1 MTYQTEDEDLFN
13 GEHSELAE
21 AIVELRSELAK
32 LRLKVTNLEEILLT
46 AQERSL

>member
-21 AIVELRSELAK
+21 AIVELRRELAE
-32 LRLKVTNLEEILLT
+32 LKARIEGIDFPPGPLL
-46 AQERSL
+46 